1 MNRFLEIYN
10 NICQFSFLCY
20 LSDDLSLSSDSLD
33 DDSIDDSK
41 TPSPEHTVPDSSN
54 LDLIPPSTPHSVKV
68 KEEPLDDVDVE
79 DAAKELFGNDL
90 LFNQDDLHTDEFWN
104 ELITSS
110 EGSNLLVQDHSKMLG
125 GEDLIEVE
133 TSIKMDTPNQTISSP
148 SSNFF
153 SSAVQPPTLAGF

>member
-1 MNRFLEIYN
+1 MSSCY
-10 NICQFSFLCY
+10 SFFY
-20 LSDDLSLSSDSLD
+20 FSDDLSLSSDSLD

-54 LDLIPPSTPHSVKV
+54 LDLNPPSTPHSVKV

-79 DAAKELFGNDL
+79 DAAKELF
-90 LFNQDDLHTDEFWN
+90 WN

-125 GEDLIEVE
+125 GENLIEVE
-133 TSIKMDTPNQTISSP
+133 TSIKMDTPSQTISSP

>member
-1 MNRFLEIYN
+1 MSSCY
-10 NICQFSFLCY
+10 SFFY
-20 LSDDLSLSSDSLD
+20 FSDDLSLSSDSLD

-54 LDLIPPSTPHSVKV
+54 LDLNPPSTPHSVKV

-125 GEDLIEVE
+125 GENLIEVE
-133 TSIKMDTPNQTISSP
+133 TSIKMDTPSQTISSP